1 MTKRGLQLGAQFRY
15 LLGEPE
21 DLFGVAAGE
30 MNAEIL
36 PHDRVTG
43 ETRYA
48 LAWKHT
54 EQFAPWLGGFFNINK
69 VSDDNYFADFAD
81 RVAVTS
87 QKTLPRDAGL
97 VATSGPWSLLA
108 RVQSFQTLQDPNAP
122 VIPPYNR
129 LPQILGTFEETDWMG
144 LTWSGMS
151 EYAQFS
157 QGALTPTGGRFV
169 LYPSVAWN
177 KRSSA
182 WFFTA
187 RGSVHYRQYS

>member
-1 MTKRGLQLGAQFRY
+1 MIRRPPRSTLFPYTTLFR
-15 LLGEPE
+15 
-21 DLFGVAAGE
+21 
-30 MNAEIL
+30 
-36 PHDRVTG
+36 
-43 ETRYA
+43 
-48 LAWKHT
+48 
-54 EQFAPWLGGFFNINK
+54 
-69 VSDDNYFADFAD
+69 
-81 RVAVTS
+81 S

-97 VATSGPWSLLA
+97 VASHGPWSLLA
-108 RVQSFQTLQDPNAP
+108 RAQSFQTLQDPNAP

-129 LPQILGTFEETDWMG
+129 LPQILGTFRETDWMG

-177 KRSSA
+177 QRGAA

-187 RGSVHYRQYS
+187 RGSVNYRQYDLNTTTPTL